1 MPPALVLFP
10 AILCRF
16 QSETGLALVYF
27 SFFLVMYR
35 EGLPGAVLVIG
46 FSLAALVVA
55 TLLLEPDTL
64 AIILTVIAVITIYVL
79 RKQIKKK
86 RRIFFMIAGFWI
98 LCVGVQRFA
107 VPFFFDHV
115 LEPYQVKRIYDA
127 IGRDYVPKN
136 QAQAELVLKE
146 EESKSRKSQ
155 EAGNYNV
162 RQSKIAIGSGGLFGK
177 GLLKGTQTRYGF
189 VPEQRTDFIFDT
201 IGEGFGFVGSFI
213 FLSLYLVLLLRIVTV
228 AERQRSTF
236 SRCLCIWSSRCYL
249 LPYYHQCGHDHRSRS
264 CNWYSTSFCELWG
277 HFIPDFFSHA
287 FYSGKTRC
295 RQAHGIEV
303 GHLIASHPHSCIT
316 FAFFHDP
323 NNNPAMGMTI
333 IPLSEGTFTI
343 DKSKLFVP
351 FDLGNDD
358 LQKRPIGSLLVEV
371 QPFVVITSRDI
382 LLLDTGLGFSNDDGI
397 LQIHQNLVD
406 NGISPLDI
414 TKVLVS
420 HLHKDHAGGISLA
433 DPILGNRHLSFPH
446 AIYYLQRQ
454 ELNFAFQKGLPS
466 YIPSEFELLKSTAN
480 VEFVEEQWYD

>member
-1 MPPALVLFP
+1 MNQQSPNISRGVDWSMVWMYLILCVIGIMCIFAATYREGENVMQSFLSLKTDYSKQALYFLLAIGLGIIILLTDSKFFTATANLFYLFGILLMFLVFPFHSRIKGTESIIKLGLFNIQPAELCKIFVNLALAKYLSQQDTDFSKLKSQLIATGLVLFP
-10 AILCRF
+10 ALLSRF

-46 FSLAALVVA
+46 FSLATLVVA

-86 RRIFFMIAGFWI
+86 RRIFFMIAGLWI

-146 EESKSRKSQ
+146 EESKSRKAQ

-236 SRCLCIWSSRCYL
+236 SRAYAYGVAAVI
-249 LPYYHQCGHDHRSRS
+249 
-264 CNWYSTSFCELWG
+264 
-277 HFIPDFFSHA
+277 
-287 FYSGKTRC
+287 
-295 RQAHGIEV
+295 
-303 GHLIASHPHSCIT
+303 
-316 FAFFHDP
+316 FFHTTI
-323 NNNPAMGMTI
+323 NVGMTI
-333 IPLSEGTFTI
+333 GLVPVIGIPL
-343 DKSKLFVP
+343 
-351 FDLGNDD
+351 
-358 LQKRPIGSLLVEV
+358 
-371 QPFVVITSRDI
+371 PFVSYGGTSFLTFSVMLFI
-382 LLLDTGLGFSNDDGI
+382 LIRLDADR
-397 LQIHQNLVD
+397 HM
-406 NGISPLDI
+406 
-414 TKVLVS
+414 VL
-420 HLHKDHAGGISLA
+420 
-433 DPILGNRHLSFPH
+433 R
-446 AIYYLQRQ
+446 
-454 ELNFAFQKGLPS
+454 
-466 YIPSEFELLKSTAN
+466 
-480 VEFVEEQWYD
+480 